1 MGLYLKLPET
11 LLEMDGLILERDRLN
26 RAIKRAGLRSGPGD
40 VGGMKM
46 DGMPRGSHGRP
57 EAKAAMDALQSM
69 LERVDAI
76 EAKLSFLAEELRPV
90 VESLPP
96 SMERRMLA
104 ARYVDCLSMAE
115 VARVLPYNRTALYTA
130 LKVAQVHLFVIATG
144 GSGRDP
150 KP

>member
-1 MGLYLKLPET
+1 MYLKLPET
-11 LLEMDGLILERDRLN
+11 LLEMDGLILERDRLR
-26 RAIKRAGLRSGPGD
+26 RAIERTGLRSGPGD

-46 DGMPRGSHGRP
+46 DGMPRGSAGRP

-76 EAKLSFLAEELRPV
+76 EAKLHFLADELRPM

-96 SMERRMLA
+96 GMERRMLA
-104 ARYVDCLSMAE
+104 ARYVDCLSMSE

-130 LKVAQVHLFVIATG
+130 LKVAQVHLMQKQSFEI
-144 GSGRDP
+144 
-150 KP
+150 